1 MKKNWKE
8 TENSLF
14 TCDMVYLIENPNN
27 FGDILLELIIEFN
40 TVSGYK
46 S

>member
-1 MKKNWKE
+1 MNKNWKE

-14 TCDMVYLIENPNN
+14 VCDMIILIENPNN
-27 FGDILLELIIEFN
+27 FGDILLKLIIEFSI
-40 TVSGYK
+40 VPGYK